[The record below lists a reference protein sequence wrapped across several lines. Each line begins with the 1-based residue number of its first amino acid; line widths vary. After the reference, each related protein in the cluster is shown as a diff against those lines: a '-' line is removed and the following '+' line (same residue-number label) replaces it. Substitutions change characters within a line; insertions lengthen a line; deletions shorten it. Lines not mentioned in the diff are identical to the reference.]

1 MCFTGFIL
9 FVKNTYDKN
18 LVTSNL
24 KENFTDF
31 ERKEESLRLMEE
43 GGEKD
48 GIWIRAACYT
58 GGSWSD
64 TFPYWNGWGYFLH
77 ILKMSKML
85 WTWCYFNGDISAAE
99 QSVSV
104 KMNKDN
110 QGEFLMFSDAIK
122 EDGTLLEFKGIP
134 ISRDEQYVVET
145 TQFED
150 YNGKAKIYLNY
161 YVNPIG
167 KNIELNIPLQ

>member
-1 MCFTGFIL
+1 
-9 FVKNTYDKN
+9 
-18 LVTSNL
+18 
-24 KENFTDF
+24 
-31 ERKEESLRLMEE
+31 
-43 GGEKD
+43 
-48 GIWIRAACYT
+48 
-58 GGSWSD
+58 
-64 TFPYWNGWGYFLH
+64 
-77 ILKMSKML
+77 
-85 WTWCYFNGDISAAE
+85 
-99 QSVSV
+99 
-104 KMNKDN
+104 
-110 QGEFLMFSDAIK
+110 MFSDAIK